1 MKRVVTI
8 FFLFCLISV
17 LGVNTQLLSATRGI
31 KIAAKGGQQ
40 LYLYKDYQAL
50 VVGVSDYERWPDL
63 PNAVKDAREVSELLK
78 GMGFKVSLVT
88 DPTSQELK
96 KALSSLAYQDGL
108 EADRALFFYYA
119 GHGETETLA
128 DSTKLGYIIPRDCP
142 LLRDD
147 PQGFINR
154 AVSMKDIEAYS
165 LRIRS
170 KHVLMLFDSCFSG
183 SLFSLV
189 RAVPEDISEKSTFPV
204 RQYIT
209 AGREDEAVPDRSMF
223 KRCLLLGLQG
233 DADLTRDGYITGS
246 ELGLYLSDKV
256 VKYTRGRQHPQYGKI
271 NNPDLDRG
279 DFIFVLAK
287 SGGAVIEKPGK
298 KATLRVRANVSGATV
313 YLDGEQKGLAPVTI
327 DDLQPGRYTVR
338 VTKDGYEPYEE
349 RVMVSPD
356 KQLEVWAHLERVVTT
371 GSISLSG
378 TPEGAKV
385 YLDGYYSGTIPCT
398 IEQVEPGRHTL
409 TVKKTGYQDWEEK
422 VRVAAG
428 EMVQLEANLEKEVK
442 RVVESGPGAKRF
454 TNSIGMEFVSL
465 PAGEFEMGSPLRNL
479 MDRGK
484 DERYH
489 KVTMSKPFYMQ
500 ATEVTQGHWEA
511 VMGDNPSYFNDC
523 GGDCPVERVSWDDC
537 QEFIRRL
544 NQMEGTDKYRLP
556 TEAEWEYACRAGS
569 TSRFCFGDS
578 DGRLGEYAWYFD
590 NSDGRPHPVRQMK
603 ANAWG
608 LYDMHGNVW
617 EWCQDWYKKQYPR
630 REVTDPKGPF
640 LGSHR
645 VRRGGSW
652 DDAAWNCRS
661 ATRSYGL
668 TFHSSYILGF
678 RLVRSLD

>member
-356 KQLEVWAHLERVVTT
+356 KQLEVWAHLERAVTT

-385 YLDGYYSGTIPCT
+385 YLDGYFAGDLPCT
-398 IEQVEPGRHTL
+398 LEEVEAGRHTIA
-409 TVKKTGYQDWEEK
+409 VKKSGYKDWEEK
-422 VRVAAG
+422 VMVVPG
-428 EMVQLEANLEKEVK
+428 EILKKEANLETELK
-442 RVVESGPGAKRF
+442 RVVEPGPGTEGF
-454 TNSIGMEFVSL
+454 TNTIGMEFVSL
-465 PAGEFEMGSPLRNL
+465 PAGEFNMGSPGEEKGR
-479 MDRGK
+479 DK
-484 DERYH
+484 DERQH
-489 KVTMSKPFYMQ
+489 KVTISRPFYMQ
-500 ATEVTQGHWEA
+500 TTEVTQAQWRA
-511 VMGDNPSYFNDC
+511 VMGDNPSHWT
-523 GGDCPVERVSWDDC
+523 GDDYPVENLSWSDC
-537 QEFIRRL
+537 QEFIQEL
-544 NQMEGTDKYRLP
+544 NQMEETNKYRLP

-569 TSRFCFGDS
+569 TTRFFFGDNES
-578 DGRLGEYAWYFD
+578 QLGEYAWYGD
-590 NSDGRPHPVRQMK
+590 NSGWKSHPVAQK
-603 ANAWG
+603 KPNAWG
-608 LYDMHGNVW
+608 LYDMYGNVW
-617 EWCQDWYKKQYPR
+617 EWCQDWYGRYR
-630 REVTDPKGPF
+630 LFRDTDPQGPSS
-640 LGSHR
+640 GSYR
-645 VRRGGSW
+645 VNRGGSLIC
-652 DDAAWNCRS
+652 DAHYCRS
-661 ATRSYGL
+661 ANRDYDSPRGGHYLGL
-668 TFHSSYILGF
+668 
-678 RLVRSLD
+678 RLAMKP